1 MCKLCFKNKYIP
13 AIYRCSQD
21 GQIKC
26 ITESVVGVWR
36 LGPEAGQAGEHV
48 AGEAEQVEDDL
59 DRAVRGEQP
68 LAEDVQNYSEE
79 ESEGKRN

>member
-1 MCKLCFKNKYIP
+1 MFTGWSNKMHH
-13 AIYRCSQD
+13 RECS
-21 GQIKC
+21 
-26 ITESVVGVWR
+26 VWR

-68 LAEDVQNYSEE
+68 LAEDVQNNAEE
-79 ESEGKRN
+79 ESEGKRNQNLRDEADLL

>member
-1 MCKLCFKNKYIP
+1 MFTGWSNKMHH
-13 AIYRCSQD
+13 REC
-21 GQIKC
+21 
-26 ITESVVGVWR
+26 GVWR

-79 ESEGKRN
+79 ESEGKCNQNLRDEAKLL

>member
-1 MCKLCFKNKYIP
+1 MLQKYIP

-21 GQIKC
+21 GQINASQRVWC
-26 ITESVVGVWR
+26 VGR

-59 DRAVRGEQP
+59 DRTVRGKQP
-68 LAEDVQNYSEE
+68 LAEDVQNNAEE

>member
-1 MCKLCFKNKYIP
+1 MFTGWSNKMHH
-13 AIYRCSQD
+13 REC
-21 GQIKC
+21 G
-26 ITESVVGVWR
+26 GGR

-68 LAEDVQNYSEE
+68 LAEDVQNYAEE
-79 ESEGKRN
+79 ESEGKRNQNLRDETELM

>member
-1 MCKLCFKNKYIP
+1 MFTGWSNKMHH
-13 AIYRCSQD
+13 REC
-21 GQIKC
+21 GM
-26 ITESVVGVWR
+26 WR

-68 LAEDVQNYSEE
+68 LAEDVQNNAEE

>member
-1 MCKLCFKNKYIP
+1 MFTGWSNKMHH
-13 AIYRCSQD
+13 REC
-21 GQIKC
+21 GM
-26 ITESVVGVWR
+26 WR

-59 DRAVRGEQP
+59 DRTVRGKQP
-68 LAEDVQNYSEE
+68 LAEDVQNNAEE